1 MTVACNKTN
10 ISIQVI
16 SDDIAALHV
25 CRVYL
30 SAGAAESTSVI
41 TMTIPDVNGVTYTGS
56 ITFVAG
62 EATAYNA

>member
-1 MTVACNKTN
+1 MTVTCNKTN

-30 SAGAAESTSVI
+30 VADSEKHTSVI
-41 TMTIPDVNGVTYTGS
+41 TMTIPDVNGVTYTGH
-56 ITFVAG
+56 ITFVDG